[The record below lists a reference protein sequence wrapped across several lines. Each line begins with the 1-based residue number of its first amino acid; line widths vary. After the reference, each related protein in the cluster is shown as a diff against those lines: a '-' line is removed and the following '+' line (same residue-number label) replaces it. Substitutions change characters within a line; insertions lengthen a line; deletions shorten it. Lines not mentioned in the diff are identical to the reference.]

1 MELDAI
7 NLRILVCLQ
16 EDGRISN
23 QDLADKVALSPSACL
38 RRLRALEESG
48 VIQGYHVALDNER
61 LGVEIEA
68 FVQVSMR
75 EDEEGWHDR
84 FIDEVR
90 QWPEV
95 SAIYIVTGESN
106 YLLRVQA
113 RSLKQYTDFIVNKLH
128 RTHGVMDIRSNMVL
142 QKVKEAP
149 GGLALIRS

>member
-142 QKVKEAP
+142 QKVKETP

>member
-48 VIQGYHVALDNER
+48 VIQGYHVALDSER

-84 FIDEVR
+84 FIDEVKR
-90 QWPEV
+90 WPEV

-149 GGLALIRS
+149 GGLALIRP